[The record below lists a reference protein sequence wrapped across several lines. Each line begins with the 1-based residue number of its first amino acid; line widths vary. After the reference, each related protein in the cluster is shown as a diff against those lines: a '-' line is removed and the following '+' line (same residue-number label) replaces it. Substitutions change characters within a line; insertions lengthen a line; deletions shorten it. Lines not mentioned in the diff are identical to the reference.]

1 MPLITQA
8 IMSKAKL
15 INKAVD
21 FDVYV
26 SKRLKDAQFKKQYD
40 TYGKQLEIAYQVL
53 QLRKSQRMSQA
64 DLARK
69 LGTTQSN
76 VARLEAGEQNLTTQ
90 TLQRIAWALG
100 RELKVEFVSR

>member
-1 MPLITQA
+1 
-8 IMSKAKL
+8 MSKAKL
-15 INKAVD
+15 ISKAVD

-26 SKRLKDAQFKKQYD
+26 SKRLKDAQFKKRYD

-53 QLRKSQRMSQA
+53 QLRKKQRMSQA

-76 VARLEAGEQNLTTQ
+76 VARLEAGEQNFTTQ
-90 TLQRIAWALG
+90 TLHRIAWALG